1 LTSTRSPLKLIDES
15 KISQVRQMPSLPGWA
30 GSDQNEAEFLRRV
43 LDNVSDC
50 LIVVDTEGRVVLINS
65 PYCRL
70 LGGEAS
76 DFVGRH
82 ITEVVSPETRLHR
95 VARGDTSVT
104 LVPLEVRGQKLLA
117 RQVPVYQDDRII
129 GAVGVA
135 LFSSMAALRKAVV
148 VASEEKRAIHSS
160 LTPWTAR
167 YRLDDILGKDPKIEI
182 ARASI
187 AQAASLGVPVL
198 IQGETGTGKELA
210 ANAIHALS
218 SRARRPFV
226 WVNCASI
233 PESLI
238 DAELFGYE
246 GGAFTGASA
255 RGKAGKFELASG
267 GTLFLDEIGDM
278 PLNLQASLLRAVQNQ
293 EIVRVGGASP
303 IAIDTRVVCA
313 THRDLGARV
322 DAGEFRADLYYRL
335 NVLRVRM
342 PALSERTDVDY
353 LIDQLLVRIAKRE
366 GLENRRLPAT
376 TRARL
381 LAFDWPGNVRQLE
394 AALLRFLVSGDSGL
408 EEERSA
414 ARRERVDARRS
425 AEGASNDLQ
434 EHLDREREACI
445 RRALIA
451 ADGDRDQAA
460 RLLGISRATLYR
472 DLRRMPVAADR

>member
-1 LTSTRSPLKLIDES
+1 MPL
-15 KISQVRQMPSLPGWA
+15 LPEWV
-30 GSDQNEAEFLRRV
+30 GSAQNEAAFLRRV

-50 LIVVDTEGRVVLINS
+50 LVVVDTEGRVVLINS

-70 LGGEAS
+70 LGGEPG
-76 DFVGRH
+76 DFIGRH

-104 LVPLEVRGQKLLA
+104 LVPLEVRGHKLLA
-117 RQVPVYQDDRII
+117 RQVPVYQDDQII

-135 LFSSMAALRKAVV
+135 LFSSMAALRKAAV
-148 VASEEKRAIHSS
+148 VASEEERAIHNTLS
-160 LTPWTAR
+160 PWMAR
-167 YRLDDILGKDPKIEI
+167 YRLDDILGRDPQIDA

-187 AQAASLGVPVL
+187 EQAASLSAPVL

-278 PLNLQASLLRAVQNQ
+278 PLALQASLLRAVQNQ

-303 IAIDTRVVCA
+303 IAIDTRVICA

-335 NVLRVRM
+335 NVLRIRM
-342 PALSERTDVDY
+342 PALSERADVDY
-353 LIDQLLVRIAKRE
+353 LIDQLLERIAQRE
-366 GLENRRLPAT
+366 GLSRRRLPSAV
-376 TRARL
+376 RARL
-381 LAFDWPGNVRQLE
+381 VAFDWRGNVRQLE
-394 AALLRFLVSGDSGL
+394 AALLRFLVTGDPGL
-408 EEERSA
+408 EGERSA
-414 ARRERVDARRS
+414 TRRDGADSRRS
-425 AEGASNDLQ
+425 AAGGSNDLQ

-445 RRALIA
+445 RRALDA

-472 DLRRMPVAADR
+472 DLRRMPVEVIR